1 MPVIG
6 ICSGK
11 GGVGKTTVAANV
23 SVALSDF
30 GSVVVVDG
38 DVALP
43 NLHTIF
49 GLEPTLTL
57 VDVLSGRAGVREAI
71 YRIRINDYSVDVL
84 PSSQSHEDVGKLER
98 FPEVLEELENQYD
111 FVVVDVA
118 AGLSSYALIPMMGC
132 DELYL
137 VVNPEETSIMDA
149 WRVRKVIDRLNAEF
163 GGVILNR
170 YRGEKWAVAAV
181 EKKLGRI
188 AGIIRESKAVRRGW
202 EEGYIVTA
210 ERPEAKVSEEFY
222 NLARRIAGENV
233 HPKPYGRLKYLLRL

>member
-57 VDVLSGRAGVREAI
+57 VDVLGGKAGVREAV
-71 YRIRINDYSVDVL
+71 YRMRTGDYSVDVL
-84 PSSQSHEDVGKLER
+84 PSSQAHDEVGKLEK
-98 FPEVLEELENQYD
+98 FPEILKELEEDYD
-111 FVVVDVA
+111 FVIVDVA

-132 DELYL
+132 EELYL

-149 WRVRKVIDRLNAEF
+149 WRVKKVIDRLPARFE
-163 GGVILNR
+163 GVILNR

-181 EKKLGRI
+181 ERKLGRI
-188 AGIIRESKAVRRGW
+188 VGIIRESKSVRKGW
-202 EEGYIVTA
+202 EEGYVVTA
-210 ERPEAKVSEEFY
+210 VKPEAKVSEEFY
-222 NLARRIAGENV
+222 NLARRIAGENI

>member
-11 GGVGKTTVAANV
+11 GGVGKTTIAANV

-57 VDVLSGRAGVREAI
+57 VDVLNGRAGVREAV
-71 YRIRINDYSVDVL
+71 YRIRIGDYSVDVL
-84 PSSQSHEDVGKLER
+84 PSSQSYDDVGKLES
-98 FPEVLEELENQYD
+98 FPEILQELEDSYD
-111 FVVVDVA
+111 FVIVDVA

-132 DELYL
+132 EELYI

-149 WRVRKVIDRLNAEF
+149 WRVRKVIDKIQARF
-163 GGVILNR
+163 GGVIINR
-170 YRGEKWAVAAV
+170 YRGEKWAVATV
-181 EKKLGRI
+181 EKKLGRV
-188 AGIIRESKAVRRGW
+188 AGIIRESRAVKKGW
-202 EEGYIVTA
+202 EECYIVTA
-210 ERPEAKVSEEFY
+210 EKPEAKVSEEFY

-233 HPKPYGRLKYLLRL
+233 HPKPYGKLKYLLRL